1 MTAAC
6 GGSTKHI
13 LSPVP
18 GRGYVFRNNRH
29 QERAEIITYRMARYV
44 KNHVTDTAVFWRT
57 DGKKISVP
65 VPQPDGGTD
74 EPATGTCCRRA
85 AQNIGAWRG
94 SGRNHGSRSGTG
106 CVIVIPRTRG
116 LTITLVRALP
126 RHPRVR
132 YILSP
137 GRVIV
142 DVDNA
147 GVSHP
152 ERHPVTAS

>member
-1 MTAAC
+1 MRIPDNARDDLR
-6 GGSTKHI
+6 H
-13 LSPVP
+13 
-18 GRGYVFRNNRH
+18 NRH
-29 QERAEIITYRMARYV
+29 QERADIITYRMARYV
-44 KNHVTDTAVFWRT
+44 KNHVTNAAAFWRT

-74 EPATGTCCRRA
+74 EPATGTRCRRA
-85 AQNIGAWRG
+85 SQNIGAWRS
-94 SGRNHGSRSGTG
+94 SGQNYGTRSGTG
-106 CVIVIPRTRG
+106 CVIVFPPHGG
-116 LTITLVRALP
+116 LTITPVRALP
-126 RHPRVR
+126 RHPGVR

-152 ERHPVTAS
+152 ERHPVTAF

>member
-1 MTAAC
+1 MAVQQNISCPRPGIRFPEQPASRT
-6 GGSTKHI
+6 GRRDH
-13 LSPVP
+13 VP
-18 GRGYVFRNNRH
+18 DGALRKKSRNEH
-29 QERAEIITYRMARYV
+29 G
-44 KNHVTDTAVFWRT
+44 RT
-57 DGKKISVP
+57 DGRKISVP

-74 EPATGTCCRRA
+74 KPETGTRCRSA

-94 SGRNHGSRSGTG
+94 SGREHGSRSGTG
-106 CVIVIPRTRG
+106 CVIVIPRRRG
-116 LTITLVRALP
+116 LTITPVRALP
-126 RHPRVR
+126 RHPGVR